1 MPPSV
6 VALPPIPIMKFRQ
19 PLCTASNI
27 ISPTPNEVAFHGSGL
42 PSTSVIPD
50 ASAISIT
57 AVSSSS
63 TPYVACTFCP
73 IGPVTSTC
81 SYVPF
86 MPSTKAVTVPSPPSA
101 SGLTTTSAFGI
112 AANMPSLQ
120 AIPACML
127 VMLPLNESIATTTF
141 ILPFLYFCLY
151 VVQ

>member
-19 PLCTASNI
+19 PLRTASRI
-27 ISPTPNEVAFHGSGL
+27 ISPTPVDEAFHGSRA

-57 AVSSSS
+57 AVLSSSI
-63 TPYVACTFCP
+63 PYTACTFCP
-73 IGPVTSTC
+73 MGPVTSAY
-81 SYVPF
+81 SYAPF

-112 AANMPSLQ
+112 AANMPSLH

-141 ILPFLYFCLY
+141 IFPFL
-151 VVQ
+151 

>member
-19 PLCTASNI
+19 PLLAASRI
-27 ISPTPNEVAFHGSGL
+27 ISPTPVDEAFHGSRA

-57 AVSSSS
+57 AVLSSSI
-63 TPYVACTFCP
+63 PYTARTFCP

-101 SGLTTTSAFGI
+101 SGLTTTSASTASNI
-112 AANMPSLQ
+112 PALQ

-141 ILPFLYFCLY
+141 IFPFL
-151 VVQ
+151 